1 MHIIVSLLLFLTGF
15 WVSGVHAYDLENAR
29 RINKS
34 CALCHG
40 MYGQGTPGALS
51 PRLSGL
57 AAGYLKKEMKFYRDG
72 TREYLPMVLASS
84 IKQMSDKDIHDI
96 SEYLAAIDLEAM
108 NLPHVPIYPGE
119 SQMGRK
125 IFLKECKSCHKKT
138 GRGKPKKDIPMVSG
152 QYGIYLFN
160 QMKKFQAKERYH
172 DDDPEDEAFDEFDDE
187 TLKALVASL
196 TVLTK
201 QQSEKRKL
209 ATIKEKIDAKGKA
222 VGMAGMLAMIGMQ
235 EVSRKLAD
243 VCKEDCSTPDDV
255 FAGRFR
261 ITHSGEL
268 ILSPKYKD
276 LRKLAGVE
284 GKFRVNEKGGLEFV
298 RDPVN

>member
-1 MHIIVSLLLFLTGF
+1 M
-15 WVSGVHAYDLENAR
+15 ENAR

-57 AAGYLKKEMKFYRDG
+57 APGYLKKEMKFYRDG
-72 TREYLPMVLASS
+72 TREYAPMVLASS
-84 IKQMSDKDIHDI
+84 INKMSDKDIEDI

-108 NLPHVPIYPGE
+108 DLPEVPVYPGE
-119 SQMGRK
+119 SEKGRE
-125 IFLKECKSCHKKT
+125 IFLDECKSCHKKT
-138 GRGKPKKDIPMVSG
+138 GRGKPKKDIPMVAG
-152 QYGIYLFN
+152 QYGIYLHN
-160 QMKKFQAKERYH
+160 QLKKFQARDRYH
-172 DDDPEDEAFDEFDDE
+172 DDDSEDDLFDEYDDE

-209 ATIKEKIDAKGKA
+209 AAIKEKIASKDETTGMTSMEPGK
-222 VGMAGMLAMIGMQ
+222 
-235 EVSRKLAD
+235 STTLAD
-243 VCKEDCSTPDDV
+243 VCEVGCSTADDE

-261 ITHSGEL
+261 ITSSGEL
-268 ILSPKYKD
+268 VLSPRHKD
-276 LRKLAGVE
+276 LRQLAGAE
-284 GKFRVNEKGGLEFV
+284 GVFKVNEKGGLEFI

>member
-1 MHIIVSLLLFLTGF
+1 MRTLISLLLFLTGI
-15 WVSGVHAYDLENAR
+15 WVSGVQAYDLENAR

-72 TREYLPMVLASS
+72 TREYAPMTLASS
-84 IKQMSDKDIHDI
+84 IKKMSDKDIEDI

-108 NLPHVPIYPGE
+108 DLPEVPVYPGE
-119 SQMGRK
+119 SQKGRE
-125 IFLKECKSCHKKT
+125 IFLDECKGCHRRS
-138 GRGKPKKDIPMVSG
+138 GRGKPKKDIPMVAG
-152 QYGIYLFN
+152 QYGIYLHN
-160 QMKKFQAKERYH
+160 QLKKFQARDRYH
-172 DDDPEDEAFDEFDDE
+172 DDDPDDDLFDEYDDE

-196 TVLTK
+196 TVLTR
-201 QQSEKRKL
+201 QQTEERRLVVVKAKI
-209 ATIKEKIDAKGKA
+209 AVKEKATGMTSMEPAK
-222 VGMAGMLAMIGMQ
+222 
-235 EVSRKLAD
+235 STTLAD
-243 VCKEDCSTPDDV
+243 VCEVGCSTADDE

-261 ITHSGEL
+261 ITPSGEL
-268 ILSPKYKD
+268 VLSPKHKD
-276 LRKLAGVE
+276 LRKLAGAE
-284 GKFRVNEKGGLEFV
+284 GVFKVNEKGGLEFI